1 MSDKRSITVALTE
14 AEFIFLTRQMM
25 NLVIERRA
33 LAHSCHPESDSCRS
47 ANGDA
52 DQLLALRE
60 RMCIEREN
68 AILPQSAKKDVLE
81 VICLLY
87 RVGLEVSPWSDDC
100 MFILRDSIHRWKDAQ
115 DILPMGWRM
124 FRYGADIMI
133 SRINETNPGG
143 AVSTR

>member
-33 LAHSCHPESDSCRS
+33 LAHICNPESDSCRS

-68 AILPQSAKKDVLE
+68 AILPGSILE
-81 VICLLY
+81 VICPLY
-87 RVGLEVSPWSDDC
+87 RAGFEVSPWSDDC
-100 MFILRDSIHRWKDAQ
+100 MFLLRDSAHRWNDAQ
-115 DILPMGWRM
+115 DILPIRWRM
-124 FRYGADIMI
+124 FRHGADIMI
-133 SRINETNPGG
+133 SRKNETNPSED
-143 AVSTR
+143 VSTR